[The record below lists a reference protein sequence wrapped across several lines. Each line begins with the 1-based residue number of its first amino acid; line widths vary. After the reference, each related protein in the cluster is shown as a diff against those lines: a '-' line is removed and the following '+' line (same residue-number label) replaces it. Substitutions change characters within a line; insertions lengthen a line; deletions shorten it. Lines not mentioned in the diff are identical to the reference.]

1 MAESQLIGQ
10 GTYGCVYKPNVPC
23 LNENQTNKPGKQ
35 IYISKIQ
42 KTTAST
48 DREEAFGKIIK
59 EKIKRYNTMF
69 SPILSSCPV
78 NIGAISKS
86 ELEKCEVFT
95 KHAERDTEMETM
107 ISKIEYKS
115 YKMKYAG
122 KDSLGKYFLSL
133 LHKTPKKIIKRIFET
148 HIYLLKSLDKLIKL
162 DKPIIHYDLK
172 DNNIIY
178 NEDLDVPI
186 IIDFGLSFE
195 LTPEK
200 KYEHAI
206 AYEQYFY
213 FYETYPPWCIEMVLL
228 SYIVQKIVDQQQQD
242 ITSKIEE
249 PNIVELKTICTNF
262 ITENDI
268 FKYCIAPEESE
279 IMKQGL
285 HQFVSSYLGKSWE
298 TMFQDLQKS
307 YATWDHYSIAVIF
320 LLYFKDMFTNITSP
334 IITDYK
340 SVLKTIILSV
350 PSTTHER
357 LSIDKTIQ
365 IFKKMAGSVDKKQ
378 YQKLLVDIN
387 TSINPETL
395 NNINININ
403 KQTLN
408 NQRPVLGDGLG
419 IGLVPVPVK

>member
-1 MAESQLIGQ
+1 
-10 GTYGCVYKPNVPC
+10 
-23 LNENQTNKPGKQ
+23 
-35 IYISKIQ
+35 
-42 KTTAST
+42 
-48 DREEAFGKIIK
+48 
-59 EKIKRYNTMF
+59 MF

-78 NIGAISKS
+78 NIGAISKF

-122 KDSLGKYFLSL
+122 KNSLGKYFLSL
-133 LHKTPKKIIKRIFET
+133 LNKTPKKIIKRIFET

-172 DNNIIY
+172 DNNLIY

-206 AYEQYFY
+206 AFEQYFY

-228 SYIVQKIVDQQQQD
+228 SYIVQKIVDQQHQD
-242 ITSKIEE
+242 ISSKIEE
-249 PNIVELKTICTNF
+249 TNIVELKTICTNF
-262 ITENDI
+262 ITENEI
-268 FKYCIAPEESE
+268 FKYCIAQEESE
-279 IMKQGL
+279 IMKHGL

-340 SVLKTIILSV
+340 SILKTIILSV
-350 PSTTHER
+350 PSTTQER

-403 KQTLN
+403 KHSLN
-408 NQRPVLGDGLG
+408 NQRPVLVPVP
-419 IGLVPVPVK
+419 VPVPVK